1 MSIKKAILI
10 TGSGGFIG
18 THLVRKLICLKYEII
33 CFDIFFSNSFLSEF
47 KSKVIIYKGN
57 LSDKNILLKIN
68 KKYIFSY
75 IFHLAGSKS
84 RSNNLIEFKQSI
96 DINYFGA
103 LNLLESQINNKF
115 IKKIILIGTMDEYGY
130 SNKVFN
136 ESSYENPLSAYG
148 LSKLSTTK
156 LGLIFWKLF
165 NLPITILRPSIVYGH
180 NQGLEMFIPS
190 IINSLSNNTFFD
202 MTLGEQERDFL
213 YIHDLIDVIIKV
225 KKSLNTNGEVIN
237 IGFGKSIKLVELA
250 KYISNTLKKDHLLN
264 IGSIPY
270 RGSESMKYSVSIKK
284 AKKLLNW
291 EPKFDIFKGINNI
304 LNINK
309 QI

>member
-1 MSIKKAILI
+1 MIVKKSILI

-18 THLVRKLICLKYEII
+18 THLVRKLISLKHEII
-33 CFDIFFSNSFLSEF
+33 CLDIFFSNSFLSEF
-47 KSKVIIYKGN
+47 NSKVIICKGN

-68 KKYIFSY
+68 KKYKFSH

-84 RSNNLIEFKQSI
+84 RSNNLNEFKQSF

-103 LNLLESQINNKF
+103 LNLLESQIDNKF

-130 SNKVFN
+130 SNQVFN

-156 LGLIFWKLF
+156 LGLIFWKQF

-190 IINSLSNNTFFD
+190 IIHSLS
-202 MTLGEQERDFL
+202 
-213 YIHDLIDVIIKV
+213 
-225 KKSLNTNGEVIN
+225 IN
-237 IGFGKSIKLVELA
+237 
-250 KYISNTLKKDHLLN
+250 Y
-264 IGSIPY
+264 
-270 RGSESMKYSVSIKK
+270 
-284 AKKLLNW
+284 
-291 EPKFDIFKGINNI
+291 
-304 LNINK
+304 
-309 QI
+309 